1 MSKKRGFLSTQ
12 TFMRFARL
20 FALAAPAAA
29 VAMGPGDAP
38 TKIKEGIRIYTGFD
52 MSQGGGFSFGNLA
65 QGWLPF
71 LGTSL
76 ATVGI
81 SKINGIIRR
90 L

>member
-1 MSKKRGFLSTQ
+1 MSKKRGFLNTQ
-12 TFMRFARL
+12 TFMKFARL

-38 TKIKEGIRIYTGFD
+38 SKIKEGMRIYTGFD
-52 MSQGGGFSFGNLA
+52 MNTGAWGLGNLA
-65 QGWLPF
+65 QGWLPY
-71 LGTSL
+71 LGTSV
-76 ATVGI
+76 ATYGI